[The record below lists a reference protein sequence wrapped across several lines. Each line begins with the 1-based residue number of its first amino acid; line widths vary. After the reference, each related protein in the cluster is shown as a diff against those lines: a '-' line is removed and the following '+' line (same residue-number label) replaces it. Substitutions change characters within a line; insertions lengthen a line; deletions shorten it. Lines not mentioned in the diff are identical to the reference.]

1 MLLSNTHEG
10 EEVLPLAGLLS
21 PLSRMASRTTKRR
34 TASQT
39 RANKKHANNVA
50 RVLKGKLTKL
60 VKKQEKRKT
69 RKLAQKDRKRREK
82 EVNNAM
88 RFYENQEGLYNAPEN
103 HYNENIRAITSM
115 MPSIVISPP
124 IRSKEPNSNFFN
136 SLEKKLGMKS
146 RKHSGRHTANE
157 LFELMQMNIKSAK
170 KRGHHE

>member
-1 MLLSNTHEG
+1 M
-10 EEVLPLAGLLS
+10 
-21 PLSRMASRTTKRR
+21 
-34 TASQT
+34 
-39 RANKKHANNVA
+39 
-50 RVLKGKLTKL
+50 
-60 VKKQEKRKT
+60 KKQEKRKT

>member
-1 MLLSNTHEG
+1 
-10 EEVLPLAGLLS
+10 
-21 PLSRMASRTTKRR
+21 MASRTTKRR

-103 HYNENIRAITSM
+103 HYNKNMNAIASI
-115 MPSIVISPP
+115 MPSMIVSPL
-124 IRSKEPNSNFFN
+124 IRSKESNSNFYN
-136 SLEKKLGMKS
+136 NLEKKLGMGS
-146 RKHSGRHTANE
+146 RKRSGLNHTANE
-157 LFELMQMNIKSAK
+157 LFELMQRNIKSAK
-170 KRGHHE
+170 KRGHRE